1 MRISF
6 ALCRFL
12 LTSLTCAR
20 RKLVTTKMMPA
31 ASCSIGGHQ
40 TMLVKP
46 EPD

>member
-20 RKLVTTKMMPA
+20 RKLVTTKMTAADPFLPA
-31 ASCSIGGHQ
+31 AIR
-40 TMLVKP
+40 
-46 EPD
+46 